1 MKKRYK
7 LLRPDFTSHDNCKWE
22 IGVWKE
28 TSGKGELC
36 VPGWLH
42 CYVHP
47 LLAVLHNPIH
57 ANYNLAIMVE
67 VEVRGTC
74 KMDGQIKEGWTEM
87 RVKREIEAPV
97 ITTEQRIKYGIHCA
111 LAGYKNADFKK
122 WADSWISGA
131 DRTSSAAYAAAR
143 AADAAAYAARAA
155 AYAAHA
161 AADAADAAYVSAHA
175 AHAAY
180 AAAHAADAARVSAY
194 AAHAAH
200 ADRAADAAAYAA
212 RAAAYAANTNI
223 NLITCAKK
231 AIGE

>member
-36 VPGWLH
+36 GPGWLH

-57 ANYNLAIMVE
+57 TNYNLAIMVE

-131 DRTSSAAYAAAR
+131 DRTSSAAHAAAYAADAAADAADAAYAAAR
-143 AADAAAYAARAA
+143 AADAAAYAA
-155 AYAAHA
+155 YAAHA
-161 AADAADAAYVSAHA
+161 AAD
-175 AHAAY
+175 
-180 AAAHAADAARVSAY
+180 
-194 AAHAAH
+194 
-200 ADRAADAAAYAA
+200 
-212 RAAAYAANTNI
+212 AAAYAANTNI
-223 NLITCAKK
+223 NLITAAMEATDGPANNK
-231 AIGE
+231 